1 MINKIILILKLCI
14 PISVALLIPGCS
26 DKKNLKDGDIVE
38 KKVFQLND
46 KTLENKVNV
55 SRITYIS
62 DGLKVKGFIISPA
75 DLTKKYPVLIY
86 CRGGNR
92 EFGKIEINTLK
103 DLSYFAAKYNYI
115 ILASQ
120 YRGNDGGEGTEEFG
134 GRDVDDVLNII
145 KTADN
150 LDYALKDEKYM
161 LGESRGGMM
170 AYIAIKNGAPV
181 KAAVLNCGMTDLF
194 DSYNEREQMMK
205 NVMIELIGGTPKQKE
220 DEYKSRSAYYWPEM
234 INIPVM
240 ILAGGKDW
248 RVKSGQAENMVKKL
262 KENNKI
268 FEYVFYPEG
277 EHCLSKYSKEW
288 MNKMADW
295 FEKYK

>member
-1 MINKIILILKLCI
+1 
-14 PISVALLIPGCS
+14 
-26 DKKNLKDGDIVE
+26 
-38 KKVFQLND
+38 
-46 KTLENKVNV
+46 
-55 SRITYIS
+55 
-62 DGLKVKGFIISPA
+62 
-75 DLTKKYPVLIY
+75 
-86 CRGGNR
+86 
-92 EFGKIEINTLK
+92 
-103 DLSYFAAKYNYI
+103 
-115 ILASQ
+115 
-120 YRGNDGGEGTEEFG
+120 
-134 GRDVDDVLNII
+134 VLNII